1 MKPVLL
7 PKLAFLQAWEWE
19 NLGTPPAVI
28 GVVENWMSSETK
40 HHFEDK
46 VLDILAEV
54 GVAAGGTLTHEFRDT
69 LAVLAGGRRK
79 FTAWAGDVTTGETG
93 GVLVSIDGHSA
104 VRLLREDKV
113 VRIDSLPAEY
123 AAESLV
129 DALPKVRAARLDPVA
144 VAKSEYAAEQAYDF
158 EMPTGYDATDRARAL
173 MAAPR
178 SGMHQLYA
186 SSGEGRRSSPI
197 TVVDVVREGR
207 VLTYVSGESMINF
220 LPGTRENLIDT
231 LYATSDAMA

>member
-1 MKPVLL
+1 MKPLLL

-28 GVVENWMSSETK
+28 GMVESWMSGDTK
-40 HHFEDK
+40 HRFEDK
-46 VLDILAEV
+46 VLDVLAEV
-54 GVAAGGTLTHEFRDT
+54 GVAAGGTLTHDFRDT
-69 LAVLAGGRRK
+69 LAVLASGRRK

-93 GVLVSIDGHSA
+93 GVLVAIDGHSA

-129 DALPKVRAARLDPVA
+129 DALPSARPAGLDPVA
-144 VAKSEYAAEQAYDF
+144 IPKSEYAAERGYDF
-158 EMPTGYDATDRARAL
+158 EMPTGYDAAERVRTL

-186 SSGEGRRSSPI
+186 SSGERRSSPI
-197 TVVDVVREGR
+197 TVVDVAREGR

-220 LPGTRENLIDT
+220 LPGTRENLVET